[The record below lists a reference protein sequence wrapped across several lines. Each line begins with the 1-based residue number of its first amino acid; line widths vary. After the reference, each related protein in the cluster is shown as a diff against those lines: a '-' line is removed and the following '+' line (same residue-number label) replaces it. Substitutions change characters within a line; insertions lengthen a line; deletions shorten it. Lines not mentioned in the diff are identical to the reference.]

1 MYTNL
6 YEQLVKVKDA
16 YENIGMLGDQIFE
29 CLQQKKI
36 AEVQSL
42 HVKQLQYI
50 EQAKQLSLRFQETV
64 ENYCKEKGESSIRVR
79 SLFSYFSEE
88 EIKKMEEL
96 QKTVVFLEENTKTI
110 LSKNQYYLNVLLKTT
125 ESIVDSVSEFNLEK
139 NQNSQIFMNELL

>member
-6 YEQLVKVKDA
+6 YEQLVKIKDV

-36 AEVQSL
+36 ENVQSL

-50 EQAKQLSLRFQETV
+50 EQAKQLSLYFQETV
-64 ENYCKEKGESSIRVR
+64 ENYCKEKGVSSIRVR

-88 EIKKMEEL
+88 EISKIEEL
-96 QKTVVFLEENTKTI
+96 QKTVAFIEENIKTM
-110 LSKNQYYLNVLLKTT
+110 LLKNQYYLNVLLKIT
-125 ESIVDSVSEFNLEK
+125 EGIVDSVSEFNIEK

>member
-6 YEQLVKVKDA
+6 YEQLVKIKDV

-36 AEVQSL
+36 ENVQSL

-50 EQAKQLSLRFQETV
+50 EQAKQLSLYFQETV
-64 ENYCKEKGESSIRVR
+64 ENYCKEKGASSIRVR

-88 EIKKMEEL
+88 EISKIEEL
-96 QKTVVFLEENTKTI
+96 QKTVAFIEENIKTM
-110 LSKNQYYLNVLLKTT
+110 LLKNQYYLNVLLKIT
-125 ESIVDSVSEFNLEK
+125 EGIVDSVSEFNIEK